1 MESVMPREDARPA
14 CTAPGPDDGRGLPRM
29 TLDARRRD
37 TLLKTVRGNNFRR
50 ALKAIAELHAAHEP
64 RLAEVA
70 AAQRAP
76 DAQRAFQ
83 YRVARTVLGQ
93 GVLGLVAEWRD
104 LADPKW
110 RAELISEIGQSFAL
124 WVDEATVDL
133 LLCALEDPGRDV
145 RVKAT
150 WGLLGIVREIPD
162 RERRAARAESH
173 RRALAARDM
182 LRGWMTTARRAR
194 ATRGLV
200 EMLAQHRRAPSVV
213 LAQIVEILGHTAT
226 KDDREALEALAP
238 QSGEPVRV
246 TYEELDERKLDWRDR
261 LLAERKGIDPARLRM
276 RIGHHPTG
284 LLDRKVLAVALE
296 RIQARG

>member
-1 MESVMPREDARPA
+1 
-14 CTAPGPDDGRGLPRM
+14 M
-29 TLDARRRD
+29 TLDAHRRD

-50 ALKAIAELHAAHEP
+50 ALKAIAELRAAHEP
-64 RLAEVA
+64 GLAEVV

-76 DAQRAFQ
+76 EAQRAFQ

-93 GVLGLVAEWRD
+93 GVRGLVAEWRD
-104 LADPKW
+104 LADPNW

-133 LLCALEDPGRDV
+133 LLCALEDPSGEV
-145 RVKAT
+145 RAKAT

-173 RRALAARDM
+173 RRALAALDL

-226 KDDREALEALAP
+226 KHDREAVQALEALAP

-261 LLAERKGIDPARLRM
+261 LLAERKGIDPARLRA
-276 RIGHHPTG
+276 RIAYHPTG
-284 LLDRKVLAVALE
+284 LLDRKVLAAALA
-296 RIQARG
+296 RIQARD

>member
-1 MESVMPREDARPA
+1 VTIDAH
-14 CTAPGPDDGRGLPRM
+14 
-29 TLDARRRD
+29 RRD
-37 TLLKTVRGNNFRR
+37 TLLRTVRGNDFRR
-50 ALKAIAELHAAHEP
+50 ALKAIAELRAGQEPGLADVVAAH
-64 RLAEVA
+64 
-70 AAQRAP
+70 RAP

-83 YRVARTVLGQ
+83 YQVARTVLGQ
-93 GVLGLVAEWRD
+93 GVRGLIAEWGD

-133 LLCALEDPGRDV
+133 LLCALEDPSGDV

-150 WGLLGIVREIPD
+150 WGLLGIVQEIPD

-173 RRALAARDM
+173 RRGLAALDM

-194 ATRGLV
+194 ATRALV
-200 EMLAQHRRAPSVV
+200 EMLSQHRQAPSVV

-226 KDDREALEALAP
+226 RHDREAVQALRALEP
-238 QSGEPVRV
+238 QSGEPFRV
-246 TYEELDERKLDWRDR
+246 TYEELDERKLDWRG
-261 LLAERKGIDPARLRM
+261 LLAEGKGIDPARLRV

-284 LLDRKVLAVALE
+284 LLDRKLLAAALE
-296 RIQARG
+296 RIQTRG